1 MRGCK
6 ISVKTALAVLSKSM
20 TVPGFWPVTLTE
32 GPLVLRP
39 LRLRDRRAWRE
50 VRNRNKKWLSQWDAT
65 MPPEGQIVGQ
75 RPPNY
80 NMMIR
85 IMKKEAREGRAL
97 PFAIE
102 FEGKFVG
109 QLTVGGI
116 WGGSS
121 RGAFF
126 GYWIDESVAGRGLM
140 TKSVEL
146 AADYCLKT
154 MLLHRIEINV
164 RPENAASCAVALK
177 AGFTKESYRP
187 NYLHIDGDWRDHI
200 GFVKFRDTPTAVQ
213 EQYQ

>member
-1 MRGCK
+1 
-6 ISVKTALAVLSKSM
+6 M

-32 GPLVLRP
+32 GQLVLRP

-50 VRNRNKKWLSQWDAT
+50 VRKRNKQWLSQWDAT
-65 MPPEGQIVGQ
+65 MPAEGQIVGQ

-80 NMMIR
+80 NMMMR

-146 AADYCLKT
+146 ATDYCLNT
-154 MLLHRIEINV
+154 MMLHRIEINV

-187 NYLHIDGDWRDHI
+187 SYLHIDGDWRDHI
-200 GFVKFRDTPTAVQ
+200 GFVRFRDTPKVDQ
-213 EQYQ
+213 EQYQGK

>member
-1 MRGCK
+1 
-6 ISVKTALAVLSKSM
+6 
-20 TVPGFWPVTLTE
+20 
-32 GPLVLRP
+32 
-39 LRLRDRRAWRE
+39 
-50 VRNRNKKWLSQWDAT
+50 

-154 MLLHRIEINV
+154 MMLHRIEINV

-177 AGFTKESYRP
+177 AGFTQESYRP
-187 NYLHIDGDWRDHI
+187 SFLHIDGDWRDHI

-213 EQYQ
+213 EQSQ

>member
-1 MRGCK
+1 
-6 ISVKTALAVLSKSM
+6 
-20 TVPGFWPVTLTE
+20 
-32 GPLVLRP
+32 
-39 LRLRDRRAWRE
+39 
-50 VRNRNKKWLSQWDAT
+50 
-65 MPPEGQIVGQ
+65 MPAEGQIVGQ

-80 NMMIR
+80 NMMMR

-146 AADYCLKT
+146 ATDYCLNT
-154 MLLHRIEINV
+154 MMLHRN
-164 RPENAASCAVALK
+164 
-177 AGFTKESYRP
+177 
-187 NYLHIDGDWRDHI
+187 
-200 GFVKFRDTPTAVQ
+200 
-213 EQYQ
+213 

>member
-1 MRGCK
+1 
-6 ISVKTALAVLSKSM
+6 M

-32 GPLVLRP
+32 GQLVLRP

-50 VRNRNKKWLSQWDAT
+50 VRKRNKQWLSQWDAT
-65 MPPEGQIVGQ
+65 MPAEGQIVGQ

-80 NMMIR
+80 NMMMR

-146 AADYCLKT
+146 ATDYCLNT
-154 MLLHRIEINV
+154 MMLHRIEINV

-177 AGFTKESYRP
+177 SGFTQESYRP
-187 NYLHIDGDWRDHI
+187 RYLHIDGDWRDHF
-200 GFVKFRDTPTAVQ
+200 GCVRFRDTPKVDQ
-213 EQYQ
+213 EQYQGK

>member
-1 MRGCK
+1 
-6 ISVKTALAVLSKSM
+6 M

-32 GPLVLRP
+32 GGLVLRP
-39 LRLRDRRAWRE
+39 LRLSDRRAWRE
-50 VRNRNKKWLSQWDAT
+50 VRKRNKQWLSQWDAT
-65 MPPEGQIVGQ
+65 MPAEGQIVGQ

-80 NMMIR
+80 NMMMR
-85 IMKKEAREGRAL
+85 IMRKEAREGRAL

-102 FEGKFVG
+102 FEGRFVG

-146 AADYCLKT
+146 ATDYCLNT
-154 MLLHRIEINV
+154 MMLHRIEINV

-177 AGFTKESYRP
+177 AGFTQESYRP
-187 NYLHIDGDWRDHI
+187 RYLHIDGDWRDHI
-200 GFVKFRDTPTAVQ
+200 GFVKFRDTPNADQ
-213 EQYQ
+213 EQYQGK

>member
-1 MRGCK
+1 
-6 ISVKTALAVLSKSM
+6 M

-32 GPLVLRP
+32 GQLVLRP

-50 VRNRNKKWLSQWDAT
+50 VRKRNKQWLSQWDAT
-65 MPPEGQIVGQ
+65 MPAEGQIVGQ

-80 NMMIR
+80 NMMMR

-102 FEGKFVG
+102 VGGKFVG
-109 QLTVGGI
+109 QITVGGI

-126 GYWIDESVAGRGLM
+126 GYWIDERVAGRGLM
-140 TKSVEL
+140 TQCVEL
-146 AADYCLKT
+146 AADYCLET

-164 RPENAASCAVALK
+164 RPENAASRRVAIK
-177 AGFTKESYRP
+177 AGFTEESYRP
-187 NYLHIDGDWRDHI
+187 RYLHIDGDWRDHI
-200 GFVKFRDTPTAVQ
+200 GFVKFRDTPN
-213 EQYQ
+213 

>member
-1 MRGCK
+1 
-6 ISVKTALAVLSKSM
+6 M
-20 TVPGFWPVTLTE
+20 TVPGFWPVSLAQ

-39 LRLRDRRAWRE
+39 LRARDRRAWRE

-65 MPPEGQIVGQ
+65 MPAEGQIVGQ

-80 NMMIR
+80 NMIMR

-146 AADYCLKT
+146 ATDYCLNT
-154 MLLHRIEINV
+154 MMLHRIEINV

-177 AGFTKESYRP
+177 AGFTQESYRP
-187 NYLHIDGDWRDHI
+187 RYLHIDGDWRDHI
-200 GFVKFRDTPTAVQ
+200 GFVRFRDTPKVNQ
-213 EQYQ
+213 EQYQGK